1 MIERIKNG
9 IEDSIKVK
17 QDILSSPEKIEAISL
32 MAEAIIKAYKQN
44 KKVILMGN
52 GGSASD
58 AQHICAEFVGRFI
71 KERKALPAIA
81 LNTNTSNITAI
92 ANDYGYDNCFVRQL
106 EAFCDKG
113 DVVIGLS
120 TSGISSNVN
129 KALKY
134 AKDNGAITIGLLG
147 KSGGDAINYCDLSV
161 VVKSSLS
168 ARIQESHIMIGHIIC
183 ELVEDELFK

>member
-1 MIERIKNG
+1 MEKCIKNS
-9 IEDSIKVK
+9 ICDSIKVK
-17 QDILSSPEKIEAISL
+17 QELLNNHEKIKTISL
-32 MAEAIIKAYKQN
+32 MAKAVINAYKQN
-44 KKVILMGN
+44 KKVILFGN

-71 KERKALPAIA
+71 KERKSLPAIA

-92 ANDYGYDNCFVRQL
+92 ANDYGYDYFFVRQL

-120 TSGISSNVN
+120 TSGNSVNVN
-129 KALKY
+129 NALRF
-134 AKDNGAITIGLLG
+134 ARDNGATTLGILG
-147 KSGGDAINYCDLSV
+147 KNGGEALKYCDLSV
-161 VVKSSLS
+161 VVNSNFS

-183 ELVEDELFK
+183 ELVENELF